1 MTDTA
6 YQKHFSSSFKK
17 YKSVISRSAKRIASL
32 VDEVVRRPKTSASYW
47 TKVSAVIDQE
57 YNIMQRA
64 LQQWAKEALPGE
76 YAAQIA
82 NAVEELAK
90 AEKMIITAADVVAS
104 VEARTT
110 TAAITSRLGREAV
123 VDMAAAISSGKK
135 FTKKLLKA
143 TQQTVLDESVMNS
156 ALGEAYRRGDIKEF
170 ADLLYSNRPET
181 KAWFDMI
188 NEGKLVEV
196 NGRHY
201 QPDYYAE
208 LVARTKF
215 HDVQSQA
222 TQATAEYVGSD
233 LVQVSNHNTTTPL
246 CMEHEGQVYSIS
258 GEHPDYPPLTDT
270 PPFHPNCLHTLHV
283 VFEWA
288 LKGGAA

>member
-32 VDEVVRRPKTSASYW
+32 VDEVVRSPKTSAAYW
-47 TKVSAVIDQE
+47 TKVSAAIDQE

-90 AEKMIITAADVVAS
+90 AEKMVISAADVVAR
-104 VEARTT
+104 VEAQKSTV
-110 TAAITSRLGREAV
+110 AITARLGREAV
-123 VDMAAAISSGKK
+123 VDMASAISSGKK
-135 FTKKLLKA
+135 LTHKLLKA

-156 ALGEAYRRGDIKEF
+156 ELGKAYEQGDIRLFKE
-170 ADLLYSNRPET
+170 LLYDNRPET